1 MRDEC
6 VSYPGLYA
14 MKRRNKRDEC
24 VTYLL
29 LLAFIKLACI
39 TGAFYENGILREARD
54 QGRRKIKR
62 LLPVH
67 CSGSSHVHYMNVA
80 FQLVNS
86 RSSQSI
92 KIGIDKNRSQSNDF
106 Y

>member
-6 VSYPGLYA
+6 VSYPVLYA

-29 LLAFIKLACI
+29 LLTLMKLACI
-39 TGAFYENGILREARD
+39 TGAFYERGILREARD
-54 QGRRKIKR
+54 QQRRKIKR

-67 CSGSSHVHYMNVA
+67 CSGSSHVHCMNVA

-92 KIGIDKNRSQSNDF
+92 KIGIDKNR
-106 Y
+106 